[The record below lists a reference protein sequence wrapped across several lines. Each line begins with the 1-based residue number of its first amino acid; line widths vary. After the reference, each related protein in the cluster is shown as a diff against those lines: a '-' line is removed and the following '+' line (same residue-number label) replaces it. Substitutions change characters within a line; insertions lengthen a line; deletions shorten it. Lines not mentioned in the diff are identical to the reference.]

1 MEIKR
6 LKGTAWIAH
15 ENGVGVLIDGGLK
28 ARSGMIRKKIDA
40 LKIDLRYIL
49 MTHTHYDHMGCVEA
63 VRKATGAKVV
73 VGAGEAECLRQ
84 GYTSVPRGTNAIF
97 RMIGNAGHD
106 VDSKHIEHYAPVTR
120 DIIEIGEQLTIPFGE
135 TGIIAVPL
143 GGHSAGSVGYI
154 IGEHIFV
161 GDVVFGIAHII
172 YPWFADFEE
181 DIEAAWGRI
190 LGSGAKYIYPGHGRR
205 LRMDYLRKKSDKRY
219 AIKRSG

>member
-1 MEIKR
+1 MVIKR

-15 ENGVGVLIDGGLK
+15 EKGKGVLIDGGLK
-28 ARSGMIRKKIDA
+28 VQSHIIIRKLDK
-40 LKIDLRYIL
+40 LGIDLQFIL

-73 VGAGEAECLRQ
+73 VGEGEADCLRR
-84 GYTSVPRGTNAIF
+84 GNTSVPRGTNAFF

-106 VDSKHIEHYAPVTR
+106 VDPGHIEHYTPVAQ
-120 DIIEIGEQLTIPFGE
+120 DIIEIGEAQTFEFGDGQI
-135 TGIIAVPL
+135 TALPL
-143 GGHSAGSVGYI
+143 GAHSVGSVGYV

-181 DIEAAWGRI
+181 DIEAAWQAI

-205 LRMDYLRKKSDKRY
+205 LRMEYLQRKFEKRY
-219 AIKRSG
+219 K